1 MIAIE
6 KYSFWNE
13 RSPLKISKSSGIYR
27 SSGMENPIP
36 KQNSVMS
43 EVLSNFSPIMT
54 QVLTGKN
61 LDFGIIEQFIKIL
74 FLDHSQF
81 YFFAI
86 LIELKS
92 FR

>member
-36 KQNSVMS
+36 KQNSVML
-43 EVLSNFSPIMT
+43 VLSNFSPIMT

-61 LDFGIIEQFIKIL
+61 LDFGTIEQFIKIL

-86 LIELKS
+86 LIESKS